1 MLIYPYYN
9 MHILQQLI
17 KTIYIY
23 IYKYTLPYIIDILHS
38 LIYYTL
44 NIFPKYH

>member
-1 MLIYPYYN
+1 MLLNAYYN

-17 KTIYIY
+17 KTIY

-44 NIFPKYH
+44 NLFPKYH